1 MVEGACLENR
11 CTATYRGFESLTHRS
26 KPAERWLFASRSGF
40 HPFYPRRFAA
50 APRGMPIQL
59 RFIGCLHCFDASHL
73 ADVPARRRRAF
84 ALLKVPGLGA
94 QRRNPSLTVPARRRR
109 AFALLKVPGR
119 SAATKS
125 LTHRSGTAPM
135 CLMRFPSSLYPP
147 ARSSSAETIRGKP
160 LSSLSSR

>member
-50 APRGMPIQL
+50 APRGMPIPL

-73 ADVPARRRRAF
+73 ADVPARRRCAF
-84 ALLKVPGLGA
+84 ALLKVPSG
-94 QRRNPSLTVPARRRR
+94 
-109 AFALLKVPGR
+109 

-125 LTHRSGTAPM
+125 LTHRSGTAPTR
-135 CLMRFPSSLYPP
+135 LRIAQSAQWERSDEIPHSPFRHGVDAPSHCSKCPVGDRLKRCFLRLAISL
-147 ARSSSAETIRGKP
+147 
-160 LSSLSSR
+160 

>member
-50 APRGMPIQL
+50 APRGMPIPL

-84 ALLKVPGLGA
+84 ALLKVPS
-94 QRRNPSLTVPARRRR
+94 RRQFENNAFNFWPFPCDQVADPHPRRLCLDAGTDWTVPDE
-109 AFALLKVPGR
+109 VPFQ
-119 SAATKS
+119 SV
-125 LTHRSGTAPM
+125 
-135 CLMRFPSSLYPP
+135 PSCPEFF
-147 ARSSSAETIRGKP
+147 R
-160 LSSLSSR
+160 